1 MMNDLSQFDVLLTFS
16 TTRGRQGE
24 KDGNCVPPRY
34 TTARNLHLRLLQGR
48 LQFHYLGLLDHQSLL
63 QRLSDR
69 VCTGV
74 AWCADAA
81 GRRRNRSRRGDWGT
95 GYRNDKELTT
105 QIIRCR
111 QGKERSKDMG
121 GKDMWGGM
129 NRGGGMSRGGGKN
142 IGGGKDIRGGKRKNY
157 YIGRKE
163 KDSWG
168 KSAQEVLDI
177 VVNTDKHYR
186 QA

>member
-1 MMNDLSQFDVLLTFS
+1 
-16 TTRGRQGE
+16 
-24 KDGNCVPPRY
+24 
-34 TTARNLHLRLLQGR
+34 
-48 LQFHYLGLLDHQSLL
+48 
-63 QRLSDR
+63 
-69 VCTGV
+69 
-74 AWCADAA
+74 
-81 GRRRNRSRRGDWGT
+81 
-95 GYRNDKELTT
+95 
-105 QIIRCR
+105 
-111 QGKERSKDMG
+111 
-121 GKDMWGGM
+121 MWGGM

-177 VVNTDKHYR
+177 VVNTDKYYR